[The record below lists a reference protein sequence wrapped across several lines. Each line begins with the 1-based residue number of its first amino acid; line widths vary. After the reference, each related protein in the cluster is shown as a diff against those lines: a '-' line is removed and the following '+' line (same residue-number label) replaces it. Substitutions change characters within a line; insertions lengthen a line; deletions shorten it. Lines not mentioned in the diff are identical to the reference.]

1 MDIDTIVVVAGVI
14 LTIALSLVIRRG
26 EDSVDRAARSLDSA
40 SAKAELYAN
49 AERSRNLPPPSAP
62 G

>member
-1 MDIDTIVVVAGVI
+1 MGTDTIVVVAGVV
-14 LTIALSLVIRRG
+14 LTVVLSLVIRRG
-26 EDSVDRAARSLDSA
+26 DDSVDRAARSLDSA
-40 SAKAELYAN
+40 SARAELYAN

>member
-1 MDIDTIVVVAGVI
+1 MNIDAIVVAAGAI
-14 LTIALSLVIRRG
+14 LTTLLSLLIPRG
-26 EDSVDRAARSLDSA
+26 DDSVDRAARSLDSA
-40 SAKAELYAN
+40 SARAELYAN